1 MGLCPTHSLA
11 FVDNTAA
18 EHVAE
23 NGRTTADALHALNL
37 RRQQRLVAEG
47 IHQATARVTSIDND
61 VADLI
66 SRGRTR
72 DRREKNA
79 ELDIRAN
86 YLRTSICLSVSLDL
100 RLPFTAPLAT
110 LPAG

>member
-61 VADLI
+61 VADML
-66 SRGRTR
+66 SRG
-72 DRREKNA
+72 
-79 ELDIRAN
+79 DIEGALRFPRAAG
-86 YLRTSICLSVSLDL
+86 LAVL
-100 RLPFTAPLAT
+100 RLDVDVDMIETES
-110 LPAG
+110 LPPTWE